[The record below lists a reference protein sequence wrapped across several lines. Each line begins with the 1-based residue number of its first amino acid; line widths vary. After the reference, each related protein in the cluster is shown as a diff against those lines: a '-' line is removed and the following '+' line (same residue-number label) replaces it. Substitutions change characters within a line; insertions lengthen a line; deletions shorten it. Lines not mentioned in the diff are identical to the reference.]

1 MLSYTPKEVAMF
13 LKIADLPYTKEREMI
28 QMIAGTELTA
38 FEKSVDNELEK
49 LDEGYPILNEQQ
61 EALRAY
67 FKVIKLRLLYQNEC
81 QFVRLKLRTILKE
94 FKYKRRS
101 EKLMN
106 EIQNILDEFELKTYL
121 KGHMTCSV
129 KEIDLDDFIMIRLKS
144 ENNLNNT

>member
-1 MLSYTPKEVAMF
+1 MFSYTPKEVAMF

-28 QMIAGTELTA
+28 QMIADTELTA

-49 LDEGYPILNEQQ
+49 LDEGYPILNDQQ
-61 EALRAY
+61 AALRAY

-101 EKLMN
+101 DKLMN
-106 EIQNILDEFELKTYL
+106 EIQNILDEFQLKPYL
-121 KGHMTCSV
+121 KGHIACSV
-129 KEIDLDDFIMIRLKS
+129 KEIDLDDFVMIRLKS
-144 ENNLNNT
+144 EN